1 MYACTFTAD
10 QVRRAEASLLAA
22 ESFPDELMQS
32 AAHAVFQVA
41 EDMLSW
47 PGDCL
52 ARWTTRWS
60 TRWSAGG
67 ASTAGGVGIP
77 HDPDTPGPAR
87 TLVLVGPG
95 GNGGDGL
102 YAGAELALAGHPVDA
117 WLTAETAHE
126 RALAA
131 FRNAGGTVLSDP
143 PWEDMERARNY
154 LLVIDAIT
162 GIGTTAGL
170 REELAELVELLKRIR
185 AAVLAVDIP
194 SGINADTGQPGA
206 LHITADV
213 TVTFGGWRHAHVL
226 APQCGLQLLAGIGLS
241 EMPLAELLVEN
252 MPEWAEDGPDLLL
265 ANRAVVPEHPTG
277 QWPSGIVTLNPAP
290 APAIAPGH
298 DDNKYTGGVVG
309 IRAGSSDYPGAAIL
323 CAMGAVNATPAMVRY
338 AGPQALEVVRAL
350 PEVVATETLQD
361 SGRVQTWV
369 FGPGVGTGE
378 AEAAELRWLLELEVP
393 LLIDAD
399 GLTLLSTH
407 PDLRERLA
415 ARTAPTVLTPHDGEF
430 TRLWE
435 AAGLEAPE
443 SGLTASEPAA
453 RAAGSGAGRGR
464 FAETLALAA
473 ALGCTIVRK
482 GRVSIIAPED
492 NPYIG
497 LAVDAGHS
505 WAATPGSG
513 DVLAG
518 VLGAHL
524 ARIFAQLQ
532 VEEAARKS
540 GGLVVS
546 GGLEFTL
553 AGAVS
558 VHAAAAKL
566 AAETPHGDATAPAS
580 RIAQFIRDA
589 TAKLTMDH

>member
-1 MYACTFTAD
+1 MYACTFTAE
-10 QVRRAEASLLAA
+10 QVRRAEAPLLEA

-47 PGDCL
+47 PDDRL
-52 ARWTTRWS
+52 ARWSAT
-60 TRWSAGG
+60 WSARATGEMR
-67 ASTAGGVGIP
+67 VP

-87 TLVLVGPG
+87 TLVLAGPG

-117 WLTAETAHE
+117 WLTADTAHE

-131 FRNAGGTVLSDP
+131 FRNAGGTVLSNP
-143 PWEDMERARNY
+143 PRQDMQRARNY
-154 LLVIDAIT
+154 RLVIDAIT

-170 REELAELVELLKRIR
+170 REELTELVDLLKRIR

-213 TVTFGGWRHAHVL
+213 TVTFGGWRRAHVL
-226 APQCGLQLLAGIGLS
+226 APQCGLQLLADIGLPG
-241 EMPLAELLVEN
+241 MPLGEVLVDN
-252 MPEWAEDGPDLLL
+252 LPVWAKDGPDLLL
-265 ANRAVVPEHPTG
+265 ANRAVIPEHPNG
-277 QWPSGIVTLNPAP
+277 QWPADMVTLNPPP
-290 APAIAPGH
+290 APTIAPGPA
-298 DDNKYTGGVVG
+298 DNKYTGGVVG

-338 AGPQALEVVRAL
+338 AGPQAVEVVRAL
-350 PEVVATETLQD
+350 PEVVATDTLEA
-361 SGRVQTWV
+361 SGRVQAWV
-369 FGPGVGTGE
+369 FGPGVGTGQ
-378 AEAAELRWLLELEVP
+378 AAAAELRWLLDHNVP

-399 GLTLLSTH
+399 GLTLLSTY
-407 PDLRERLA
+407 PELRERLS
-415 ARTAPTVLTPHDGEF
+415 ARQWPTVLTPHDGEF
-430 TRLWE
+430 TRLWQ
-435 AAGLEAPE
+435 AAGL
-443 SGLTASEPAA
+443 STGL
-453 RAAGSGAGRGR
+453 GAGQGR

-482 GRVSIIAPED
+482 GRVTVIAPED

-524 ARIFAQLQ
+524 ARIVAQVQ
-532 VEEAARKS
+532 AEEGARKS
-540 GGLVVS
+540 GGSVIA
-546 GGLEFTL
+546 GGVEFTL
-553 AGAVS
+553 AEAVS

-566 AAETPHGDATAPAS
+566 AAETPYGDATAPAS
-580 RIAQFIRDA
+580 RIAQFIRGA
-589 TAKLTMDH
+589 TAKLNTAY

>member
-10 QVRRAEASLLAA
+10 QVRRAEAPLLAA

-60 TRWSAGG
+60 AGG
-67 ASTAGGVGIP
+67 ASAAGGVRIP
-77 HDPDTPGPAR
+77 PDPDTPGPAR
-87 TLVLVGPG
+87 TLVLAGPG

-131 FRNAGGTVLSDP
+131 FRNAGGTVLSNP

-154 LLVIDAIT
+154 RLVIDAIT

-170 REELAELVELLKRIR
+170 REELAELVDLLKRIR

-226 APQCGLQLLAGIGLS
+226 APQCGLQLLAGIGLP
-241 EMPLAELLVEN
+241 EMPLDKVLVEN

-290 APAIAPGH
+290 APDIAPGH
-298 DDNKYTGGVVG
+298 DANKYTGGVVG

-350 PEVVATETLQD
+350 PEVVATDTLED
-361 SGRVQTWV
+361 TGRVQTWV

-378 AEAAELRWLLELEVP
+378 AAAAELRGLLEHKVP

-415 ARTAPTVLTPHDGEF
+415 ARTVPTVLTPHDGEF
-430 TRLWE
+430 THLWE

-443 SGLTASEPAA
+443 SGLAA
-453 RAAGSGAGRGR
+453 PGR
-464 FAETLALAA
+464 FAETLTLAA
-473 ALGCTIVRK
+473 TLGCTIVRK
-482 GRVSIIAPED
+482 GRVTIIAPED

-524 ARIFAQLQ
+524 ARIFAQVQ
-532 VEEAARKS
+532 AEEDARTSGEAVFS
-540 GGLVVS
+540 GGV
-546 GGLEFTL
+546 EFTL

-566 AAETPHGDATAPAS
+566 AAETPFGDATAPAS

-589 TAKLTMDH
+589 TAKLNTVH

>member
-10 QVRRAEASLLAA
+10 QVRRAEAPLLEA

-47 PGDCL
+47 PSDCL
-52 ARWTTRWS
+52 ERWT

-67 ASTAGGVGIP
+67 ASEAGGVRIP

-87 TLVLVGPG
+87 TLVLAGPG

-117 WLTAETAHE
+117 WLTADTAHE

-131 FRNAGGTVLSDP
+131 FRNAGGTVLSNP
-143 PWEDMERARNY
+143 PWEDTERARNY
-154 LLVIDAIT
+154 RLVIDAIT
-162 GIGTTAGL
+162 GIGTTASL

-226 APQCGLQLLAGIGLS
+226 APQCGLQLLAGIGLP
-241 EMPLAELLVEN
+241 EMPLDKVLVEN
-252 MPEWAEDGPDLLL
+252 MPEWAEDGPDLLV
-265 ANRAVVPEHPTG
+265 ANRTVIPEHPTG
-277 QWPSGIVTLNPAP
+277 QWPSGIVTLKPAP
-290 APAIAPGH
+290 APDITPGH
-298 DDNKYTGGVVG
+298 NDNKYTGGVVG
-309 IRAGSSDYPGAAIL
+309 IRAGSSAYPGAAIL

-350 PEVVATETLQD
+350 PEVVATDTLED
-361 SGRVQTWV
+361 TGRVQTWV

-378 AEAAELRWLLELEVP
+378 AAAAELRWLLEHKAP

-415 ARTAPTVLTPHDGEF
+415 ARTSPTVLTPHDGEF

-435 AAGLEAPE
+435 AAGLEASE
-443 SGLTASEPAA
+443 SGVSAP
-453 RAAGSGAGRGR
+453 GR
-464 FAETLALAA
+464 FAETLT
-473 ALGCTIVRK
+473 LGATLECTIVRK
-482 GRVSIIAPED
+482 GRVTIIAPED
-492 NPYIG
+492 DPYIG

-524 ARIFAQLQ
+524 ARIVAQMQ
-532 VEEAARKS
+532 AEEDARKS
-540 GGLVVS
+540 GGAVISS
-546 GGLEFTL
+546 GVGFSL
-553 AGAVS
+553 ADAVS

-566 AAETPHGDATAPAS
+566 AAETPYGDATAPAS

-589 TAKLTMDH
+589 TAKLNTVH